1 MFAKTKEHSLDKF
14 KHNFGKPEYQK
25 EKRMTLR
32 SKSFE
37 SNSNREINIKQI
49 KEWLIYK
56 VKVSQSKLA
65 L

>member
-14 KHNFGKPEYQK
+14 MHNFEKPEYQK

-37 SNSNREINIKQI
+37 SNSNREINLKQI
-49 KEWLIYK
+49 KEWLI
-56 VKVSQSKLA
+56 
-65 L
+65 